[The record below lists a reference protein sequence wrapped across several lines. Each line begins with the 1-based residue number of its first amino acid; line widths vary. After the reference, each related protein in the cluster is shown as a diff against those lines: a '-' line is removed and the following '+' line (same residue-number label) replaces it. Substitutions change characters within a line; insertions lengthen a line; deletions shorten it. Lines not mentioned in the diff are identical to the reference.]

1 MRRFVLNNNRP
12 SNTAYE
18 TLFKGIEGNVKKLT
32 RTLTMVAVAIA
43 TATHTQAAFIGFTEE
58 RISPSNPTQETA
70 AVEALFPGEDLEF
83 LVKWNDDGSSIDE
96 LGSNFSAADAALV
109 TLTNRDEDILDITW
123 DLASIGAEVWGV
135 VVKAGRN
142 SNIYTVEE
150 LDRMSFDAASSI
162 VGPDNKD
169 ISHFSLIG
177 KTGLPTGGSSVPDA
191 QGTMALLALGLGGIA
206 GVSRRSR
213 PEPAVANAEN
223 A

>member
-1 MRRFVLNNNRP
+1 MNKTV
-12 SNTAYE
+12 
-18 TLFKGIEGNVKKLT
+18 
-32 RTLTMVAVAIA
+32 RTLTLVASLTFAAIN
-43 TATHTQAAFIGFTEE
+43 TQAAFIGFTEE

-83 LVKWNDDGSSIDE
+83 LVKWDDDGSSIDE

-123 DLASIGAEVWGV
+123 DLSSIGAEVWGI
-135 VVKAGRN
+135 VVKAGRD

-150 LDRMSFDAASSI
+150 LDRMSFGSASSI
-162 VGPDNKD
+162 VGPDNKE

-191 QGTMALLALGLGGIA
+191 QGTMALLALGLVA
-206 GVSRRSR
+206 VATASRR
-213 PEPAVANAEN
+213 VKLAEETRL
-223 A
+223 